1 MGNSNDTQGRILVVD
16 DEERARQALTKLLEG
31 SGYEVRGAADGFKAL
46 GELEDWECDLLLTD
60 LRMPMMDGLELLEKV
75 QDKYPDMAAIVITA
89 FGSVDNAVQAMK
101 SGADHYVT
109 KPVEFD
115 QVEVVVERVME
126 NLKMRRELESLR
138 DSRETVD
145 SGPKLVGNSPSMQ
158 QVGKMIEQVAPAR
171 ATVLITGESGTGKEL
186 VARQLHTKSN
196 RADKPFVELHCAAL
210 SQNLLES
217 ELFGHEKGAFTG
229 ATSQR
234 EGRFE
239 EADGGTLF
247 LDEIGEISEATQVK
261 LLRFLQQREF
271 ERVGGNETLSVDVRV
286 VAATNRDLEEAV
298 RQGEFREDLYFRL
311 NVIDI
316 QLPPLRARRD
326 DIPLL
331 VNHFVAQY
339 ARENNTE
346 IDRVTPDAMGH
357 LRSYDWPGNVRELEN
372 VIERAVVLATGPEIG
387 VEQLPGG
394 FGEAPFDKDVDI
406 RIPGSTLEDIER
418 YALLNTYE
426 STGGSTSKTADILD
440 ISVRK
445 VQYKLKEY
453 RENWSADPD
462 E

>member
-1 MGNSNDTQGRILVVD
+1 MSDSDERTGRILVVD
-16 DEERARQALTKLLEG
+16 DEERARQAFTQLLED
-31 SGYEVRGAADGFKAL
+31 SGYEVRQAPDGFKAL

-75 QDKYPDMAAIVITA
+75 QAQYPEMASIVITA
-89 FGSVDNAVQAMK
+89 FGSVDNAVEAMK
-101 SGADHYVT
+101 AGADHYVT
-109 KPVEFD
+109 KPVDFD

-126 NLKMRRELESLR
+126 NLRMRRELQSLR
-138 DSRETVD
+138 TA
-145 SGPKLVGNSPSMQ
+145 GPEDGPTLVGNSPSMQ
-158 QVGKMIEQVAPAR
+158 QVSKMIEQVAPAR
-171 ATVLITGESGTGKEL
+171 ATVLVTGESGTGKEL
-186 VARQLHTKSN
+186 VARQLHAKSN
-196 RADKPFVELHCAAL
+196 RADQPFVELHCAAL

-234 EGRFE
+234 KGRFE

-247 LDEIGEISEATQVK
+247 LDEIGEISESTQVK

-271 ERVGGNETLSVDVRV
+271 ERVGGNETVSVNVRI

-298 RQGEFREDLYFRL
+298 RQGDFREDLYFRL

-331 VNHFVAQY
+331 VNHFVAKY
-339 ARENNTE
+339 ARDNDKDIEH
-346 IDRVTPDAMGH
+346 ITPEAMTR
-357 LRSYDWPGNVRELEN
+357 LRGYDWPGNVRELEN
-372 VIERAVVLATGPEIG
+372 VIERAVVLATHAEID
-387 VEQLPGG
+387 VDQLPGN
-394 FGEAPFDKDVDI
+394 FGEAPFDKEADI
-406 RIPGSTLEDIER
+406 RIPGSTLDDIER
-418 YALLNTYE
+418 YALLKTYE
-426 STGGSTSKTADILD
+426 STGGSTSETADILG

-453 RENWSADPD
+453 RQNWSAS
-462 E
+462 EEE